1 MILLSQQTLNI
12 LGVGSGSKTLFSS
25 TVEITKLEE
34 FITVTTMT
42 NSVVTFDGIDDSVEL
57 SKGFPSIDKA
67 ITIEFWAKGE
77 NSLTQQTSVIEAH
90 NAQKDRVL
98 NIHFPWQ
105 HVANSRI
112 FWDAGNENGYNRIDK
127 EVKLEEYNGWT
138 HWAFVKDTAT
148 GKMFIYR
155 NGEIWHQ
162 GEGNL
167 KSLSGINKFVIGS
180 FVNGGHYW
188 KGSLREFRIWNTGRT
203 QAEIKHSINSRLVG
217 NESGLVGYWPLNEGS
232 GAIAKDRTTN
242 ANHGTIKGN
251 PSWQPSTLSLDA
263 TPSQPENKE
272 IPMAKTKKTAST
284 NTVTDNTVKFGDT
297 FYLKHMSDRYLVA
310 IDRGSYN
317 YPQLG
322 NTGKVALQLV
332 GGREGE
338 AVNSQSRIKIR
349 TTESVAANN
358 DILGAFSSRNCYY
371 WQDGYDENKQSWTI
385 ANVSGKP
392 GPILY
397 DDPVY
402 LTNCSYINQ
411 NLIADTSN
419 PGYITTAKNV
429 GDWWILES
437 TVSLSSSA
445 QESSS
450 PPTASSNVQSQS
462 PTAPPNVAPSPPAS
476 TVQSAAVIEYALT
489 FDGQDDFITC
499 PEGIVTNSYTKE
511 AWVKLA
517 EPLAQYNNILSGHD
531 HALFMPNGGCLAS
544 GHNNQWELV
553 KDSSISPVNT
563 WLHVAVT
570 YDSQTKMMCLYRD
583 GNLVSQA
590 SNVPPFN
597 PSDRIL
603 LIGSHHTVSLF
614 KGQMAEARVWNKV
627 LSQTEIQSNLSHRLV
642 GNEPG
647 LVGYWPLNDGEGA
660 IAHDKTSN
668 AHHGTINGNPSWQP
682 STLSLVDATPSQ
694 PENKEVPNSPGT
706 LTQESPPTTTE
717 ISPAV
722 NLPTDS
728 KIKLKSWKGDYLH
741 RPDSPQGVTT
751 WNTGVGNE
759 WTVEAIA
766 DNKIKLKSWKGDYLH
781 RPDSP
786 PDVTTWSTGVGN
798 EWTVEAIADNKIK
811 LKSWKGDYLH
821 RPDSPPDVTTWNT
834 GIGNEWELEVIGIP
848 EQLTSTS
855 NTEMGNQGG
864 VKFGTAVLQFDGQ
877 TNYIEIPH
885 QSVLGLTNNF
895 TVEAWFNAQ
904 TLEGYRRMFSKF
916 PGFGYGL
923 VGSSLLFTTYWIQDY
938 ATAAQLTAGTWYHLA
953 IVFDASNSVY
963 FYLNGE
969 LLKTVAGESPATLA
983 AGVLEI
989 GRKAEGHGEYWHG
1002 QLAELRL
1009 WNRAK
1014 TAAEIQAGKSCRLV
1028 GDEPNL
1034 VGYWP
1039 LNEGVGTT
1047 IQDKTSNAN
1056 HGSIRGNNV
1065 FWGLSTLELAA
1076 AELKGAPGTSSQAI
1090 EEQAQPSAPE
1100 GKEQI
1105 PSIPEAKVPSQGE
1118 TVAKL
1123 ETPLAPII
1131 IEMEPLSDEAVL
1143 EFFTKGNGPIYD
1155 SVDSALD
1162 QMKAQGAFARN
1173 AVPVFIVIS
1182 GSVLGG

>member
-1 MILLSQQTLNI
+1 M
-12 LGVGSGSKTLFSS
+12 K
-25 TVEITKLEE
+25 
-34 FITVTTMT
+34 
-42 NSVVTFDGIDDSVEL
+42 NSVLTFDGIDDSVEL

-90 NAQKDRVL
+90 NAQNDRVL

-112 FWDAGNENGYNRIDK
+112 FWDAGNENGCNRIDK

-155 NGEIWHQ
+155 SGEIWHQ
-162 GEGNL
+162 GEGNIKNL
-167 KSLSGINKFVIGS
+167 GGINKFVIGS
-180 FVNGGHYW
+180 YVSGGQYW
-188 KGSLREFRIWNTGRT
+188 KGSLTEFRIWNTGRT
-203 QAEIKHSINSRLVG
+203 QAEIKHNINSTLVG
-217 NESGLVGYWPLNEGS
+217 NESGLVGYYPFNGDS
-232 GAIAKDRTTN
+232 NDKTSNGNNGIINGAIWR
-242 ANHGTIKGN
+242 
-251 PSWQPSTLSLDA
+251 QEELS
-263 TPSQPENKE
+263 
-272 IPMAKTKKTAST
+272 
-284 NTVTDNTVKFGDT
+284 F
-297 FYLKHMSDRYLVA
+297 
-310 IDRGSYN
+310 
-317 YPQLG
+317 
-322 NTGKVALQLV
+322 
-332 GGREGE
+332 
-338 AVNSQSRIKIR
+338 
-349 TTESVAANN
+349 
-358 DILGAFSSRNCYY
+358 
-371 WQDGYDENKQSWTI
+371 
-385 ANVSGKP
+385 
-392 GPILY
+392 
-397 DDPVY
+397 
-402 LTNCSYINQ
+402 
-411 NLIADTSN
+411 
-419 PGYITTAKNV
+419 
-429 GDWWILES
+429 ILE
-437 TVSLSSSA
+437 
-445 QESSS
+445 
-450 PPTASSNVQSQS
+450 PPKAMQNVPKNMQFVL
-462 PTAPPNVAPSPPAS
+462 A
-476 TVQSAAVIEYALT
+476 

-499 PEGIVTNSYTKE
+499 PEGIITASYTKE
-511 AWVKLA
+511 AWVKLT
-517 EPLAQYNNILSGHD
+517 EPVSLNNNIISGRD
-531 HALFMPNGGCLAS
+531 HALFMPNGGFLAS
-544 GHNNQWELV
+544 GHNNQWWLV
-553 KDSSISPVNT
+553 KDSSASPANT
-563 WLHVAVT
+563 WVHVAVT
-570 YDSQTKMMCLYRD
+570 YDSQTKMMYLYRD
-583 GNLVSQA
+583 GYLVSQA

-597 PSDRIL
+597 PSDRLL

-627 LSQTEIQSNLSHRLV
+627 LSQTEIHSNLSHRLV

-660 IAHDKTSN
+660 IAKDRTTN
-668 AHHGTINGNPSWQP
+668 ANHGTINGNPSWEP
-682 STLSLVDATPSQ
+682 STLSILDAIPSQ
-694 PENKEVPNSPGT
+694 PEKEEVPNSPGT
-706 LTQESPPTTTE
+706 PTQESPPTPAK

-728 KIKLKSWKGDYLH
+728 KIKLKSWKGDYLHRPDSPQGVTTWSTGVGNEWTVEAIADNKIKLKSWKGDYLH

-786 PDVTTWSTGVGN
+786 PDVTTWHTGVGN
-798 EWTVEAIADNKIK
+798 EWEF
-811 LKSWKGDYLH
+811 
-821 RPDSPPDVTTWNT
+821 
-834 GIGNEWELEVIGIP
+834 EVISIEEP
-848 EQLTSTS
+848 LTSTI
-855 NTEMGNQGG
+855 NTEMGNEGG
-864 VKFGTAVLQFDGQ
+864 VKFGTAVIQFDGE

-938 ATAAQLTAGTWYHLA
+938 AAAAQLTAGTWYHLA

-963 FYLNGE
+963 FYLNGS
-969 LLKTVAGESPATLA
+969 LVQTVAGESPATLSTGA
-983 AGVLEI
+983 LEI
-989 GRKAEGHGEYWHG
+989 GRKAEGHDEYWHG

-1014 TAAEIQAGKSCRLV
+1014 TPGEILSGKSYSLV

-1065 FWGLSTLELAA
+1065 VWGLSTLELAA
-1076 AELKGAPGTSSQAI
+1076 AELKSDRGTSSQAI
-1090 EEQAQPSAPE
+1090 EEQAQPSTPE

-1105 PSIPEAKVPSQGE
+1105 PSIPGAKVPSQGE
-1118 TVAKL
+1118 TAGKL
-1123 ETPLAPII
+1123 ETTPAPII
-1131 IEMEPLSDEAVL
+1131 IEMESLSDEAVL
-1143 EFFTKGNGPIYD
+1143 EFFTKGNGAIYD
-1155 SVDSALD
+1155 SVDTALD

-1182 GSVLGG
+1182 GSVLGGQ